1 MDFYHKMIALLV
13 SACLGSVTG
22 YILDQN
28 AKLKEGE
35 SLKFDKVKL
44 ASYLILGLMAA
55 FVSFFLMTQGRE
67 VRASDY
73 VISSLAAMKGAEWLQ
88 KAGDGITGNKK

>member
-1 MDFYHKMIALLV
+1 MEFYQKLAALII
-13 SACLGSVTG
+13 SAVLGSVTG
-22 YILDQN
+22 YLLDHNARIQN
-28 AKLKEGE
+28 GE
-35 SLKFDKVKL
+35 EIEFNKWKL

-88 KAGDGITGNKK
+88 KAGDGITGKK